1 MSKGTISE
9 EEKKDYIEIK
19 IKIPKN
25 TMAFMVNF
33 IELKIDG
40 FYLGNLQYDTD
51 DIEELKGE

>member
-33 IELKIDG
+33 IERKIDG

>member
-25 TMAFMVNF
+25 TTAFIVNF
-33 IELKIDG
+33 IEQKTDG
-40 FYLGNLQYDTD
+40 LYLGNMQYDTD
-51 DIEELKGE
+51 DIEKLKGE

>member
-25 TMAFMVNF
+25 TTAFIVNF
-33 IELKIDG
+33 IERKTDG
-40 FYLGNLQYDTD
+40 LYLGNMQYDTD
-51 DIEELKGE
+51 DIEKLKGE

>member
-33 IELKIDG
+33 IERKIDG
-40 FYLGNLQYDTD
+40 LYLGNMQYDTD
-51 DIEELKGE
+51 DIEKLKGE